1 MKAITKFLITLGIGV
16 VLTGWIAVSR
26 GLLEQVEPVR
36 IYHILC
42 DSFFVVGVLISA
54 VGSLIFVSNEG
65 AFDPLVYGV
74 RSFFN
79 IFKKRENRKTQTY
92 YDFRMA
98 RAEQK
103 FSFGYILIGGLIF
116 LAVSAVMYMLYRQY
130 KAESLS
136 IICNWLTVL

>member
-26 GLLEQVEPVR
+26 GLLEQVEPVK

-116 LAVSAVMYMLYRQY
+116 LAVSAVMYMLYRQH

-136 IICNWLTVL
+136 IICNWLTVM

>member
-1 MKAITKFLITLGIGV
+1 MRAIIKYGV
-16 VLTGWIAVSR
+16 TVVVGALLTGWIAVSR
-26 GLLEQVEPVR
+26 GLLEQVEPVK

-42 DSFFVVGVLISA
+42 DSFFVVGILISA

-79 IFKKRENRKTQTY
+79 IFRKRENRKTQTY

-98 RAEQK
+98 RAEHK
-103 FSFGYILIGGLIF
+103 FSFGFILIVGLIF
-116 LAVSAVMYMLYRQY
+116 LAVSAVMYMLYSQQ
-130 KAESLS
+130 
-136 IICNWLTVL
+136 V

>member
-1 MKAITKFLITLGIGV
+1 MKAIIKYCITV
-16 VLTGWIAVSR
+16 VVGALLTGWIAVSR
-26 GLLEQVEPVR
+26 GFLEQVEPVK

-98 RAEQK
+98 RAEHK
-103 FSFGYILIGGLIF
+103 FSFGFILIVGLIF
-116 LAVSAVMYMLYRQY
+116 LAVSAVMYMLYSQQ
-130 KAESLS
+130 
-136 IICNWLTVL
+136 V